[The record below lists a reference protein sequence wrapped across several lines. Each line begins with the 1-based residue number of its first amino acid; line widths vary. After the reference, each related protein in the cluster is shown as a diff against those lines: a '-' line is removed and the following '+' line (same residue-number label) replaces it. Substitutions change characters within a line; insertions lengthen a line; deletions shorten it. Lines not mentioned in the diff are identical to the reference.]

1 VRAGKSRGE
10 ADFEVEWRPDQA
22 AAGAGGAP
30 CAQDGG
36 VATAYR
42 GIVLAFHEAQPAMVS
57 AVEKSPSR
65 GHPPR
70 GLATTF
76 CCALITR
83 KRDGLRFLTD
93 PRVPFTN
100 NLAEREGPDD
110 EAAA

>member
-1 VRAGKSRGE
+1 MRAGKSRGE

-30 CAQDGG
+30 
-36 VATAYR
+36 R
-42 GIVLAFHEAQPAMVS
+42 VLSFHESQPAIVS

-83 KRDGLRFLTD
+83 KRDGLRFRTD